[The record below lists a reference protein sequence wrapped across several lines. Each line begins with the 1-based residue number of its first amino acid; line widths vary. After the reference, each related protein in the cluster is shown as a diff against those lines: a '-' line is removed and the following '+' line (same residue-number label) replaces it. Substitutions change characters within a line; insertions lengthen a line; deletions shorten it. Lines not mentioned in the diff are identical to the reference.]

1 MALGL
6 LLALVAALATNLS
19 FLFKQR
25 GAVLAPEVQF
35 RHPLHS
41 AAALFRSRWFAI
53 GWLVALV
60 AWGLHVGALAGA
72 PLSIVQA
79 VLGGGLVFLAILGD
93 RYFGLKLGRRQW
105 IGVTITAAGL
115 AVIALTGGL
124 NSDAARPYS
133 LAALIAIESG
143 VLVAGATV
151 LVLATRR
158 DALSSRP
165 GLVLGAAA
173 GALFGVSDIALKYLT
188 HAVGGGLLGL
198 LSPWTGAA
206 ILASII
212 AFFAS
217 ARALQIGPGL
227 EVIALTS
234 LAANLTATIGGI
246 LVFREPLGNS
256 SPAVVARLM
265 AFGLVIAG
273 GALIPSP
280 TRTRRPHRWRAA
292 VRHRRHPPT
301 TKPW

>member
-1 MALGL
+1 MFVGL
-6 LLALVAALATNLS
+6 VLAVAAALATNLA
-19 FLFKQR
+19 FLFKYR
-25 GAVLAPEVQF
+25 GAVVAPAVRF

-41 AAALFRSRWFAI
+41 AVALFRSRWFAI

-79 VLGGGLVFLAILGD
+79 VLGGGLVFLAVLGD
-93 RYFGLKLGRRQW
+93 RFFGLRLGRRQW
-105 IGVTITAAGL
+105 IGVTVTGAGL

-124 NSDAARPYS
+124 ESGPARPYS
-133 LAALIAIESG
+133 LAALIAIECS
-143 VLVAGATV
+143 VLAAGAAI
-151 LVLATRR
+151 LALSTRR
-158 DALSSRP
+158 GELPRP
-165 GLVLGAAA
+165 GLVLGTAA

-188 HAVGGGLLGL
+188 HAVSAGLLQL
-198 LSPWTGAA
+198 VSPWTVAA
-206 ILASII
+206 VLASII

-246 LVFREPLGNS
+246 LVFREPLGHS
-256 SPAVVARLM
+256 SLAVVARLI
-265 AFGLVIAG
+265 AFSLVIAG

-280 TRTRRPHRWRAA
+280 TRARRP
-292 VRHRRHPPT
+292 RHRRAPGVHPSHRRATRHP
-301 TKPW
+301 